1 MKDMKE
7 DYLWDRSG
15 NPDPELQKLEE
26 ILGTLRYQPQPLRIP
41 ADIQIGRRRVFF
53 PALAIAAAIA
63 LFAVL
68 LSLWF
73 HSTDR
78 RPHRRWKRDETRKLS
93 KNQSR
98 PHPTS
103 HQPKEFRKPLHQ
115 RARGTI
121 ESPLSAISSLPGG
134 RLSFAEIPANR
145 S

>member
-15 NPDPELQKLEE
+15 EPDPELQKLDE
-26 ILGTLRYQPQPLRIP
+26 ILGTLRYQPQPLSSW
-41 ADIQIGRRRVFF
+41 VFGS
-53 PALAIAAAIA
+53 I
-63 LFAVL
+63 
-68 LSLWF
+68 
-73 HSTDR
+73 STDQR
-78 RPHRRWKRDETRKLS
+78 LRRRWKRDETRKLS

-98 PHPTS
+98 PHATS
-103 HQPKEFRKPLHQ
+103 HQAKEFRKPLHQ

-121 ESPLSAISSLPGG
+121 ESPLPAISSLPGG